1 MSSLIASFLFCT
13 LLSFVFLLGRTRI
26 SSSRS
31 DSPRACRRVGIER
44 PQKLSH
50 WHQIKHALSRKG
62 RRRILGKSSTVAGVV
77 EGLYVHPIKS
87 CRAVEVAE
95 AEVFSAGLKYDR
107 RYTFAELRRGPD
119 GTDSGSSGWEFVTQR
134 KYGKLANIRL
144 EIWEP
149 DPDSLDYALGEPNV
163 QSGGVLVVRYPAPGD
178 GVDEQRSFE
187 IPFDPTK
194 GQIRNQGYV
203 LQKMRIWK
211 DTPDSLLITSTDRS
225 DAPPWIKDIQAYIGS
240 SKHLAL
246 FRVASGN
253 DRHVFRNAPRKAEL
267 GYQSL
272 VGFADAY
279 PLNLLGLASV
289 ADLDRR
295 LKETA
300 PGLTGSTALRFRAN
314 IYFKGS
320 TAYAE
325 DSWKR
330 IRIGQHISARNCD
343 AFYKGRLADP
353 PAVTRHKQECREAR
367 GPYQRHHHYCA
378 LDAGPSCVPC
388 SIYTAKLAKLPS
400 GLLTDCRSAA
410 ITALI
415 IFNSSRLALSRLLL
429 EWVMSWYYEGFSNHL
444 NITIGHLQ
452 LCARSQVGLDDST
465 AFEFTAITASRIR
478 ARSDL
483 G

>member
-330 IRIGQHISARNCD
+330 IRIGQHVYHVACRTTRCELPNTDQST
-343 AFYKGRLADP
+343 GRKHLNQPSKTIRAYRDID
-353 PAVTRHKQECREAR
+353 E
-367 GPYQRHHHYCA
+367 G
-378 LDAGPSCVPC
+378 AGPGRACLGMQLVPV
-388 SIYTAKLAKLPS
+388 SEH
-400 GLLTDCRSAA
+400 G
-410 ITALI
+410 I
-415 IFNSSRLALSRLLL
+415 IREGDEIEVL
-429 EWVMSWYYEGFSNHL
+429 ETGEHRY
-444 NITIGHLQ
+444 IAQ
-452 LCARSQVGLDDST
+452 
-465 AFEFTAITASRIR
+465 
-478 ARSDL
+478 
-483 G
+483 